1 MFRKA
6 KVKVTVHRNPVQHVI
21 LDDSPASN
29 IHFGEMTES
38 HARRHRRWRRKKQ
51 AQWSAGRPPAHF
63 W

>member
-6 KVKVTVHRNPVQHVI
+6 KVKITVHRNPVQQVI

-38 HARRHRRWRRKKQ
+38 HARRDRRLRRKKR
-51 AQWSAGRPPAHF
+51 SNRSVSRSPARF